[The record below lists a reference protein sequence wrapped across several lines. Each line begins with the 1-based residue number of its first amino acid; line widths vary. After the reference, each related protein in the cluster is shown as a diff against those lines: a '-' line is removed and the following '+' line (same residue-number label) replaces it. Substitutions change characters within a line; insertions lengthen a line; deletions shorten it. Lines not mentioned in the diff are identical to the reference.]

1 MKRILILTAHPNP
14 SHSHVNSM
22 MSSMAAGLSGVT
34 VVDLY
39 ALYPRF
45 KIDIDAEQQRLLEH
59 DVIVFQFP
67 IYWYSTPALLKE
79 WQDLVLEHGFAYG
92 GDGCRLGGKLFLVAA
107 SAGAAEHDYAEDGLN
122 HFPMRTL
129 LSPLEQTAQLCRMRY
144 LPPLVLFS
152 SLQASSDERV
162 TEHVA
167 CYRQVL
173 EALRDERLDIPRA
186 MAQEL
191 MDHPAVPMLDER
203 AGNGRD
209 GQVDSHG

>member
-1 MKRILILTAHPNP
+1 MKRILILSAHPNP
-14 SHSHVNSM
+14 SQSHVNRM
-22 MSSMAAGLSGVT
+22 MSAMAASLSGVT
-34 VVDLY
+34 LVDLY

-92 GDGCRLGGKLFLVAA
+92 SDGCRLAGKLFLVAA
-107 SAGAAEHDYAEDGLN
+107 TAGAAEHDYAKEGRN

-144 LPPLVLFS
+144 LPPLMLFS
-152 SLQASSDERV
+152 SLQASHDERARQ
-162 TEHVA
+162 HVVR
-167 CYRQVL
+167 YRQVL
-173 EALRDERLDIPRA
+173 EGLRDEQLDIERA
-186 MAQEL
+186 MSQEL
-191 MDHPAVPMLDER
+191 LDHPDVPMLNDS
-203 AGNGRD
+203 NGRQGD
-209 GQVDSHG
+209 ARG